1 MPYSTPSWKS
11 GCQRSISPCIKP
23 PRQQAHHVRRQPDA
37 RKWIL
42 LWGVLRIQRL
52 IGPHDHR
59 LANTRFHTMRRPS
72 ALTSPALSCSSKTLL
87 AARPDAAT
95 STILTGLIH
104 SKTFRPVQSGIQR
117 GKPTKTL
124 PATTVR
130 SARSLKGA
138 IAFTRGIT
146 LAVLPARN
154 PHYTAVRERGRGV
167 DSVDQHI
174 HGGRKLPTMG
184 NEVSTGQTG
193 ILCAQNSPSSKLPAG
208 VLLLLHR
215 RW

>member
-1 MPYSTPSWKS
+1 MES

-23 PRQQAHHVRRQPDA
+23 PRQQSAHVRRQPDA

-42 LWGVLRIQRL
+42 LWGVIAQQRL

-59 LANTRFHTMRRPS
+59 LANTRFQHNGRPS
-72 ALTSPALSCSSKTLL
+72 ALTSPVFSCSSNTPSC
-87 AARPDAAT
+87 ARPDAAT

-104 SKTFRPVQSGIQR
+104 SQSVRPVQSGIQR
-117 GKPTKTL
+117 GQPTKTL
-124 PATTVR
+124 PGDPVR

-138 IAFTRGIT
+138 IAFTRGNNS
-146 LAVLPARN
+146 AVLPARN
-154 PHYTAVRERGRGV
+154 PHYTAVRGRGAWC

-184 NEVSTGQTG
+184 QRISAGQTG
-193 ILCAQNSPSSKLPAG
+193 ILCAQNSPSSKTAAG